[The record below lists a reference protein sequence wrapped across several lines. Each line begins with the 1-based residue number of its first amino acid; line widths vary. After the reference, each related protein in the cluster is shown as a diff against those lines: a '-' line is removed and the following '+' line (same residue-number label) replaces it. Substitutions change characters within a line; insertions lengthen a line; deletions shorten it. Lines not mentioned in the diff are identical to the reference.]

1 MVRNDARE
9 RIRFL
14 AKSVYRRKLMKN
26 WKWYAL
32 TSLAALLA
40 ACPGSTPATGLTVT
54 GPDSLSAGAAPAGYV
69 TTATPT
75 GGTGTVLW
83 TLNPPSGG
91 GTLSTSTGTL
101 TNGVAN
107 VNYTPPATVATA
119 QQITLTATLQGSAN
133 VVGTK
138 TITVNPATSAG
149 ITVAGKVWKW
159 NNRPFGGLS
168 VTITDSSGNKP
179 EVTTANDG
187 SFTVNNVITPYRI
200 SVVPA
205 QATEVLPLTYDRMT
219 SASPQVVMTKTG
231 YTLGIGGGLP
241 GFENECTPTRQDATI
256 IASLNEPVAANSRGK
271 FFFVGEGIDF
281 RPLRSNAQ
289 STDMNTGAVT
299 RTFAVKFDQNF
310 CKTTIV
316 GKLLYIERSLDGAG
330 NPGSVTKIASRNVS
344 VITGNTYCGD
354 DSAATCGAAQPTS
367 KLSVITRAGSRI
379 RGKIFWPQGVN
390 TATVSGFLR
399 FVNNEATD
407 VPAYVAVD
415 QKVITR
421 TGNSDDYE
429 LAVVDFSD
437 DGLDYRASAIAQD
450 VSGTQ
455 IQWYH
460 SDRIAAN
467 VQNIDL
473 PVASLGETQTPD
485 GDFTQTEF
493 GGRNTD
499 FTQGQVSSSAGA
511 TTQNSNFYFRFFTNP
526 AISKYWLGGT
536 PLQTMSLPTLRLPAV
551 VSLNERFNW
560 AAVNA
565 LLLRD
570 ASVTDGSDK
579 VTSVNSGAS
588 RPYGVLRNL
597 YGVNAFTEPDLIKF
611 GSINTKQTCFAVIST
626 NPIC

>member
-1 MVRNDARE
+1 MMNWK
-9 RIRFL
+9 FL
-14 AKSVYRRKLMKN
+14 AL
-26 WKWYAL
+26 AG
-32 TSLAALLA
+32 LAAVTA
-40 ACPGSTPATGLTVT
+40 ACGGGGGGTTTGLAIS
-54 GPDSLSAGAAPAGYV
+54 GPDSLSAGAAQAGY
-69 TTATPT
+69 TATATPA
-75 GGTGTVLW
+75 GGAGTVQW
-83 TLNPPSGG
+83 TLNPPTGG
-91 GTLSTSTGTL
+91 GTLSSSTGTL
-101 TNGVAN
+101 ASGVTT

-119 QQITLTATLQGSAN
+119 QQITLTATLQGTPTVTTS
-133 VVGTK
+133 K

-187 SFTVNNVITPYRI
+187 SFSVPGVIVPYRI

-219 SASPQVVMTKTG
+219 SASPQVVMTKRD
-231 YTLGIGGGLP
+231 YTFGTGGGLP
-241 GFENECTPTRQDATI
+241 GFENECSPTRQPAKI
-256 IASLNEPVAANSRGK
+256 IASLNEPVAATNRGR

-281 RPLRSNAQ
+281 RPLESNAQ
-289 STDMNTGAVT
+289 STDMNGGAVT
-299 RTFAVKFDQNF
+299 RTFSVPFDQNF
-310 CKTTIV
+310 CKTTIK
-316 GKLLYIERSLDGAG
+316 GKLLYIERTLDGAG
-330 NPGSVTKIASRNVS
+330 NPGSVVKIASRNVS
-344 VITGNTYCGD
+344 VITGNTYCAD
-354 DSAATCGAAQPTS
+354 DVVATCDPTLSVPPLVQPTS
-367 KLSVITRAGSRI
+367 KMSVINRAGSRI
-379 RGKIFWPQGVN
+379 RGKVFWPQGVN
-390 TATVSGFLR
+390 VAQVSANLR
-399 FVNNEATD
+399 YVDNEATD

-415 QKVITR
+415 TKTINR

-437 DGLDYRASAIAQD
+437 DGLDYRASAVAVD
-450 VSGTQ
+450 VSSTQ

-473 PVASLGETQTPD
+473 PIASLGETQTPD
-485 GDFTQTEF
+485 GDFTQNEF

-511 TTQNSNFYFRFFTNP
+511 TTQNSNFYFRFFKNP
-526 AISKYWLGGT
+526 ALSKYWLGGT

-551 VSLNERFNW
+551 VSLNERFDW

-570 ASVTDGSDK
+570 ATAADGSDK
-579 VTSVNSGAS
+579 VTSFNSGAS

-597 YGVNAFTEPDLIKF
+597 YGANAFTEPDLIKF
-611 GSINTKQTCFAVIST
+611 GSINTKQTCFAVISSGQ
-626 NPIC
+626 ICI